1 MKKISLFATIFVAF
15 FTFGVMNVEAA
26 TSFDGME
33 ENGVITLTENV
44 ELASK
49 YQIDDDKEITIDLNG
64 YTLTGP
70 TDNYLID
77 NRGTIKIIDN
87 GSSKG
92 KISCPSSAS
101 SCLRNLGEMTID
113 GVTVESAFAAVKN
126 DAENNYYG
134 NLIVKNATLISTR
147 TGSTSVG
154 FTGVLQNWG
163 SAIVDNTTITATEN
177 EYAVFARSGSATN
190 TDSTITISNSTL
202 TGSYFVVQ
210 ERDGSNQ
217 TTQTVN
223 ISNSTLNGQAKGN
236 KSSGAISSYSGDI
249 TVTTNKVS
257 VNNVV
262 VANSKPGTKITFDMD
277 YNTTL
282 AIPEGVTVIIPEGRV
297 LTVKTNGVK
306 VGDGKL
312 EVQGEMEG
320 AGAYLENA
328 NAYYPTLQN
337 AIRYG
342 VSSKGTD
349 TIKLLS
355 NTKETS
361 KIDVNSNK
369 NITIDLNGYTVDGTN
384 SVVIANNGTLT
395 FMDTSKDK
403 TGEFNPTITN
413 NGSLTIEGGTFANA
427 PVTNDGATTTLNG
440 GTYPIE
446 DIENVVIP
454 EDKEIIKNED
464 GSYSIVPINEEI
476 EVTDPE
482 PTTPETPV
490 EEVKE
495 EAKNPETSDGIL
507 LFLGLTVVGITGSV
521 LTYRRLHN

>member
-1 MKKISLFATIFVAF
+1 
-15 FTFGVMNVEAA
+15 
-26 TSFDGME
+26 
-33 ENGVITLTENV
+33 
-44 ELASK
+44 
-49 YQIDDDKEITIDLNG
+49 
-64 YTLTGP
+64 
-70 TDNYLID
+70 
-77 NRGTIKIIDN
+77 
-87 GSSKG
+87 
-92 KISCPSSAS
+92 
-101 SCLRNLGEMTID
+101 
-113 GVTVESAFAAVKN
+113 
-126 DAENNYYG
+126 
-134 NLIVKNATLISTR
+134 
-147 TGSTSVG
+147 
-154 FTGVLQNWG
+154 
-163 SAIVDNTTITATEN
+163 
-177 EYAVFARSGSATN
+177 
-190 TDSTITISNSTL
+190 
-202 TGSYFVVQ
+202 
-210 ERDGSNQ
+210 
-217 TTQTVN
+217 
-223 ISNSTLNGQAKGN
+223 
-236 KSSGAISSYSGDI
+236 
-249 TVTTNKVS
+249 
-257 VNNVV
+257 
-262 VANSKPGTKITFDMD
+262 MD

-297 LTVKTNGVK
+297 LTVKLNGVK

-312 EVQGEMEG
+312 EVQGKMEG

-361 KIDVNSNK
+361 KIDVNLNK

-395 FMDTSKDK
+395 FVDTSKDK

-482 PTTPETPV
+482 QTTEEKPV
-490 EEVKE
+490 EEV
-495 EAKNPETSDGIL
+495 ANPETSDGIL
-507 LFLGLTVVGITGSV
+507 LFLTLTVVGIAGSV